1 MKTQRSRNSF
11 DALKR
16 YSGVYQQMGR
26 MFTDSDWNELSELV
40 KHRLDDSLT
49 DVIGIGTPRE
59 RGMVEITDN
68 GDGTNSFTLVWGYA
82 YVDGISAQVRPA
94 IDAVLNDPTGKLFE
108 YEHQADFPG
117 APALPAVDY
126 QLYLDVWERTVLSL
140 EDENLRDPG
149 LHGADTCTRT
159 QTMAQ
164 VKWCPLTLDP
174 ENTLDNPPIGD
185 AELTL
190 TLREGSTEPDPC
202 DPCSNEVALLDKVG
216 NYLFRVEIHHVEY
229 DNTGRPERIVVK
241 WSGENGGE
249 QYFIDNTPT
258 GFESNN
264 FAYEFYSG
272 EPEDFASEKHLGRH
286 LATGFVATRGELQ
299 TAYPETP
306 PAAFSLVRR
315 WDGYCELLKSGVNW
329 TLING
334 SDRGVTLS
342 TGVDAEA
349 HGHVSEGVAIT
360 INLDAITL
368 ELILDDNDVL
378 TGDYWAK
385 EVRDA
390 VDRPGDDLLI
400 DALPNGIQ
408 HHYMTLGSVSAGVFT
423 AYDSAQ
429 CKRFEFP
436 PLTDIRAGDVCYD
449 NEVCDMPDVGNVQ
462 SAIDYLCK
470 ARDLRWHNKYLHGWG
485 IVCGLIVK
493 CGSDTFPDDAGDAGT
508 DATAERQ
515 RRHVRVTSGYALTCE
530 GDDVVLD
537 VERELDL
544 MERVERLE
552 ESGENVLDDSG
563 DGAVCLSIDLDSDG
577 LPVINVEA
585 YDPKRHKKSILD
597 GTLLL
602 DFYEHCILDLKKAVL
617 DEIDFTDG
625 DEIEVIEGGKT
636 GLVSDQRRKLTT
648 AANLLVQL
656 ANAENGAYVFL
667 SRKEHDILQDL
678 YDRMRQV
685 LQSSTFCAMFQD
697 ESFPAYPFDQSGMTT
712 LFGKNSHTRVK
723 VHPDGER
730 LYTYGGTDN
739 TINVYDLQKGE
750 LISVLEMPSA
760 EGAETTAITFS
771 PDGAL
776 LYATANVRGIDSVF
790 GIARIADKHAW
801 EEMAILC
808 DLEIVEME
816 VSLDNQGLIYA
827 VGLGRGLFFLNPKVI
842 MDEAKPRPQPVY
854 EFNAVGHMAIDAQ
867 NGLAYCTD
875 QSSKDEAIPERYNQ
889 VAVCNLQVDT
899 DVADGQPPSSI
910 LLLRDT
916 GGVPLSG
923 TDGLAIRVL
932 SKPGDDVNSGG
943 RLYVVADAVNANT
956 GQSDDKL
963 LLTFALPVQ
972 QGSTNTPINIVSI
985 EKTQVSLVYHVQSD
999 QLLLAMED
1007 GYRLQMFEPNGNA
1020 TNFFRVPAQIQ
1031 PVDVVVNKDNG
1042 QVYSLNFLSNTI
1054 SVIPAKE
1061 LAVTDAFLDTLASYR
1076 TDVLLAFYGLFG
1088 NLLQYIKDCFCDH
1101 LLVKCPSCD
1110 GDEILYLANV
1120 EIRARQVYKV
1130 CNFGKRKYVKS
1141 FPAVDYWLS
1150 LVPVAPLIEKA
1161 VTKFC
1166 CLVLPNFFAKKEDDL
1181 IVKPVAGGGKTL
1193 GVQNRVTAKTSR
1205 GGVQAYARTDVRAV
1219 VRRQAT
1225 GAKLV
1230 GNLAGTSLT
1239 NLAETGRRKDI
1250 GIKKQAL
1257 IDNSVNDATVELKRN
1272 QIEVAGIQAYD
1283 AKKAGQYITDYTQ
1296 TPQRLEP
1303 GSKVTLIQRD
1313 GKVVFYRV
1321 EQPKTIAGV
1330 EISDKV
1336 KADLDQFEKRKANL
1350 SDFSELNA
1358 ALATT
1363 ETRRANVVELTAV
1376 KSELS
1381 ALQNDKLSIEA
1392 ELAGLKSQVDS
1403 VKTQRLAEEQKL
1415 TEMSGLRSNLSN
1427 DLVQMNESL
1436 QEMKKMHDEIRV
1448 GVIKDSPV
1456 IGVSG
1461 VTKDV
1466 DTKLRE
1472 AGVLTVEDLTKANV
1486 TSLSRKTAIDRSTL
1500 TQIITSAKSRLK

>member
-26 MFTDSDWNELSELV
+26 MFTDSDWNELSALV
-40 KHRLDDSLT
+40 KHRLDDALT
-49 DVIGIGTPRE
+49 DVIGVGTPRE

-68 GDGTNSFTLVWGYA
+68 GDGTNSYTLNWGYA
-82 YVDGISAQVRPA
+82 YVDGIIAQARPA
-94 IDAVLNDPTGKLFE
+94 ADAMLSDPAGKLFE
-108 YEHQADFPG
+108 YEHQADFPD
-117 APALPAVDY
+117 APALPGVDY

-174 ENTLDNPPIGD
+174 EDIVDNPPIGD

-229 DNTGRPERIVVK
+229 DNAGSPERIVIK
-241 WSGENGGE
+241 WSGENGAE
-249 QYFIDNTPT
+249 QYFIDNTPA

-272 EPEDFASEKHLGRH
+272 ETENFASEKHLGRH
-286 LATGFVATRGELQ
+286 LATGFVAKRGELQ

-329 TLING
+329 TLVDG

-342 TGVDAEA
+342 TSVDSEA
-349 HGHVSEGVAIT
+349 HGHVSEGLAVI

-368 ELILDDNDVL
+368 ELSLDDNDVL
-378 TGDYWAK
+378 AGDYWAK

-390 VDRPGDDLLI
+390 VDRPGDDLLT

-408 HHYMTLGSVSAGVFT
+408 HHYMTLGSVSGGVFT
-423 AYDSAQ
+423 AFDSEQ
-429 CKRFEFP
+429 CKRFDFP

-449 NEVCDMPDVGNVQ
+449 NDACDMPDVGNVQ
-462 SAIDYLCK
+462 DAIDYLCQ
-470 ARDLRWHNKYLHGWG
+470 ARDLRWHNKHLHGWG

-493 CGSDTFPDDAGDAGT
+493 CGSDTFPDDSENDE
-508 DATAERQ
+508 AE

-537 VERELDL
+537 NAREFDL
-544 MERVERLE
+544 MERIERLE
-552 ESGENVLDDSG
+552 ESGATVLDDNG
-563 DGAVCLSIDLDSDG
+563 DGAVCLRIDLGPDG
-577 LPVINVEA
+577 LPAISVEA
-585 YDPKRHKKSILD
+585 YDPKLHKKSILD

-602 DFYEHCILDLKKAVL
+602 DFYEHCILDLRKAVL
-617 DEIDFTDG
+617 DELDIINP
-625 DEIEVIEGGKT
+625 DEIDEVEGGET

-648 AANLLVQL
+648 VINLLIQL
-656 ANAENGAYVFL
+656 ANAENGSYVFL
-667 SRKEHDILQDL
+667 SRKEHNILKDL
-678 YDRMRQV
+678 YDRLRKV

-697 ESFPAYPFDQSGMTT
+697 ESFPEYPFKKSGMTT
-712 LFGKNSHTRVK
+712 LFGKNGHTRVK
-723 VHPDGER
+723 VHPDGEH

-739 TINVYDLQKGE
+739 TINVYDLKKEE

-771 PDGAL
+771 PDGEL
-776 LYATANVRGIDSVF
+776 LYAAANVRGIDSVL

-816 VSLDNQGLIYA
+816 VSQENQGLIYA
-827 VGLGRGLFFLNPKVI
+827 VGLGRGLFFLNPKII
-842 MDEAKPRPQPVY
+842 MDESKPRPQPVY
-854 EFNAVGHMAIDAQ
+854 EFNAAGHMAIDTTK
-867 NGLAYCTD
+867 GLAYCTD
-875 QSSKDEAIPERYNQ
+875 QSDKDIAKPESYNQ
-889 VAVCNLQVDT
+889 IAVCNLQVDA
-899 DVADGQPPSSI
+899 DAADGQAPSSI
-910 LLLRDT
+910 LLLRNT
-916 GGVPLSG
+916 SGVPLSG

-932 SKPGDDVNSGG
+932 KKRDDDVDIGG
-943 RLYVVADAVNANT
+943 RLYVVADAIAGNT
-956 GQSDDKL
+956 GQSDNKL

-972 QGSTNTPINIVSI
+972 PNSTNAPTNVVLI
-985 EKTQVSLVYHVQSD
+985 EKTQVSLAYHAQSD
-999 QLLLAMED
+999 RLLLAMED

-1020 TNFFRVPAQIQ
+1020 TNFYRIPVQIQ

-1042 QVYSLNFLSNTI
+1042 QVYTLNFLSNTI

-1061 LAVTDAFLDTLASYR
+1061 LAITDAFLDTLAIYR

-1088 NLLQYIKDCFCDH
+1088 NVLQYIKDCFCDH
-1101 LLVKCPSCD
+1101 LLVKCPDCD

-1120 EIRARQVYKV
+1120 EIRDRQVYKV
-1130 CNFGKRKYVKS
+1130 CNFDKRKYVKS

-1161 VTKFC
+1161 VSKFC
-1166 CLVLPNFFAKKEDDL
+1166 CWVLPNFFDRKQDDW
-1181 IVKPVAGGGKTL
+1181 IKRPQAGDARKADI
-1193 GVQNRVTAKTSR
+1193 QNRLSAKTSR
-1205 GGVQAYARTDVRAV
+1205 ESVQTYARTDVRAV

-1225 GAKLV
+1225 GARLV
-1230 GNLAGTSLT
+1230 GNLAGDSLV

-1257 IDNSVNDATVELKRN
+1257 INNSVNDATIALKRN

-1283 AKKAGQYITDYTQ
+1283 AKKANQYIADYTQ

-1321 EQPKTIAGV
+1321 ERPKSIASV
-1330 EISDKV
+1330 EISDEV
-1336 KADLDQFEKRKANL
+1336 KAELAQFEKRKADL
-1350 SDFSELNA
+1350 SDFSTLNA
-1358 ALATT
+1358 ELART
-1363 ETRRANVVELTAV
+1363 ETRRANVAELTAI
-1376 KSELS
+1376 KNELS
-1381 ALQNDKLSIEA
+1381 SLQTEKLTVEE

-1415 TEMSGLRSNLSN
+1415 VEMSSLRSDLSN
-1427 DLVQMNESL
+1427 DLTEMNSSL
-1436 QEMKKMHDEIRV
+1436 LEMKEMHDEIKI
-1448 GVIKDSPV
+1448 GIIKDSPV
-1456 IGVSG
+1456 TGIAG
-1461 VTKDV
+1461 VTKEMNL
-1466 DTKLRE
+1466 KLRE
-1472 AGVLTVEDLTKANV
+1472 AGILTLEDLTKADV
-1486 TSLSRKTAIDRSTL
+1486 TKLSRETAINRNTL
-1500 TQIITSAKSRLK
+1500 TKIITSAKDRLK